1 MKTVELISIDG
12 HQAVRLPDE
21 FRFSDTTVTI
31 RKEGDAL
38 ILERVKAK
46 TWPTDFSDAI
56 HIDDTEFIRPSQGA
70 TPALRSAPR
79 QTGSGPR
86 WICCSEH

>member
-70 TPALRSAPR
+70 TPPSPSIDTL
-79 QTGSGPR
+79 
-86 WICCSEH
+86 